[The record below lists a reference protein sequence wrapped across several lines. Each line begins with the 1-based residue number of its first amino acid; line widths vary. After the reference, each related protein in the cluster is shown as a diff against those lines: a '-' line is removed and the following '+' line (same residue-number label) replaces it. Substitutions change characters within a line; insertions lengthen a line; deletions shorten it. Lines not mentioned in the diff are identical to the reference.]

1 MERSSKPI
9 TLVWQVCHCEVT
21 DRRDYCTSC
30 FTSKSAHTLEAM
42 RDEDTY
48 LRYSDLRVQPNVLAS
63 NVLASNVLA
72 PNVLA
77 SGTKA

>member
-1 MERSSKPI
+1 MERSCKPI
-9 TLVWQVCHCEVT
+9 TLVWQVCHCEVK
-21 DRRDYCTSC
+21 DQRDYCTSC

-48 LRYSDLRVQPNVLAS
+48 LRYSDLRVQPNVLES
-63 NVLASNVLA
+63 NIM
-72 PNVLA
+72 A